1 MFWRLRRAVSLFSV
15 VACVAAVTGCGK
27 RVPEW
32 RTAQGAAW
40 GTTYSITYN
49 ADCDLSDSV
58 VATMRMVELAVSMFE
73 PASNISRINSGVTDT
88 LLPMT
93 AQVFREARRIS
104 VLTGGYFDPT
114 VAPLVNLWGFGY
126 RNGDMSEAPDS
137 AAVRTALAAVGMAG
151 CSLDDRTLVLTR
163 RHRDTEFDF
172 SALAKGFGVDCVAQ
186 MLRRNGCRDY
196 MVEIGGEIS
205 VAGHNPRDAR
215 WHIQV
220 DRPEACEPR
229 TGEGV
234 SVADMHRRLTV
245 LPVTDC
251 AMATSGNYR
260 NYRRVGGRI
269 VAHTVSPLTG
279 YPAESSVLS
288 ATVIV
293 STAPACADTATPCMT
308 ADALATAF
316 MAMPA
321 DSLSALLSRLPA
333 NVSVM
338 LVCAGRGAGYDV
350 RTYGPAFDRAE

>member
-1 MFWRLRRAVSLFSV
+1 MLFFAAVAVVAVS
-15 VACVAAVTGCGK
+15 TGCGK
-27 RVPEW
+27 RAPEW

-49 ADCDLSDSV
+49 ADRDLSDSI

-73 PASNISRINSGVTDT
+73 PASNIARINSGVTDT
-88 LLPMT
+88 MQPMT
-93 AQVFREARRIS
+93 AQVFREARRVS
-104 VLTGGYFDPT
+104 ALTGGYFDPT

-126 RNGDMSEAPDS
+126 RKGDMSKAPDS
-137 AAVRTALAAVGMAG
+137 AAVRAALAAVGIAG
-151 CSLDDRTLVLTR
+151 CLLDDRTLVVTR
-163 RHRDTEFDF
+163 RHNDTEFDF

-205 VAGHNPRDAR
+205 VAGHNPRAAR

-220 DRPEACEPR
+220 DRPEPSEPCD
-229 TGEGV
+229 GGGA
-234 SVADMHRRLTV
+234 SAADIHRRLMV

-269 VAHTVSPLTG
+269 VAHTISPLTG
-279 YPAESSVLS
+279 YPAESGVLS

-293 STAPACADTATPCMT
+293 PMPASGADTATPCMT

-321 DSLSALLSRLPA
+321 DSLPVLLSRLPA

-338 LVCAGRGAGYDV
+338 LVCAGRRVGYDV
-350 RTYGPAFDRAE
+350 RTYGPAFDRSE